1 MREQLI
7 LAKMI
12 FQFINLNP
20 EFLIQKNV
28 TRVGVPPTPRLCVSQ
43 TTAEV
48 VRLCGTASLEWRWT
62 AVREDYAVILTNH
75 GNCRMLRDYYAK
87 TNAD

>member
-20 EFLIQKNV
+20 VFLIQKNV

-62 AVREDYAVILTNH
+62 AVREAAERLSCYIDKPWQ
-75 GNCRMLRDYYAK
+75 C
-87 TNAD
+87 